1 MDSGGALDFSFRG
14 TALGTSFYKRPA
26 RFELYEDLPPYKGYA
41 ERAPTG
47 PISRGATASIGRLEL
62 SEFFPN
68 QRRGDVFGR
77 NGIKLGIVGREWIG
91 N

>member
-1 MDSGGALDFSFRG
+1 MSCLWAAPRDFV
-14 TALGTSFYKRPA
+14 YKRPDP
-26 RFELYEDLPPYKGYA
+26 FDLYKDFPPYKGYA
-41 ERAPTG
+41 ERVPTV

-62 SEFFPN
+62 SECFPN

-77 NGIKLGIVGREWIG
+77 NGVKLGILGREWIG